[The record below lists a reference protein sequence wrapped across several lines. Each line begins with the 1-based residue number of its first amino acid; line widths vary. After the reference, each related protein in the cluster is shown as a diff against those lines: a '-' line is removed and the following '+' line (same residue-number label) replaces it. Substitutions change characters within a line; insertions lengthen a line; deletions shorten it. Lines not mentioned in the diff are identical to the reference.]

1 MKPSSTLFLRIVI
14 IILALPIL
22 AACIF
27 VYPIIT
33 QRGAEIY
40 PQFAFMHYPYLFILY
55 LASIL
60 YFFALYQGMN
70 LLKYIDQNNAFSD
83 DSVRALKNIKI
94 SALIITLLLISF
106 MPVACTIADLDDAP
120 GILLLSLAIMFTP
133 LVMSVFAALLEKLLH
148 EAIQIKSEND
158 LTV

>member
-40 PQFAFMHYPYLFILY
+40 TQFAFMHYPYLFILY

-106 MPVACTIADLDDAP
+106 MPVAYTIADLDDVP

>member
-1 MKPSSTLFLRIVI
+1 
-14 IILALPIL
+14 
-22 AACIF
+22 
-27 VYPIIT
+27 
-33 QRGAEIY
+33 
-40 PQFAFMHYPYLFILY
+40 
-55 LASIL
+55 
-60 YFFALYQGMN
+60 MN

-106 MPVACTIADLDDAP
+106 MPVAYTIADLDDVP